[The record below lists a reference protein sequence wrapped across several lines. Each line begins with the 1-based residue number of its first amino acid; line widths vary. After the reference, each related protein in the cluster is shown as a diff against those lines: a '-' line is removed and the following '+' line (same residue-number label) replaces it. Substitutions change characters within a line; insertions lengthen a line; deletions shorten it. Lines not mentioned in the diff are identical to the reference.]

1 MLSSFCMTNRSLFAA
16 LLAAFVLSILTAL
29 GLQDCFG
36 RTPWMRL
43 DAAAQS
49 AIQAIEPPFDKL
61 ELFAFFAA
69 GPITSYAA
77 HVIQER
83 GTNFTPDVAFIS
95 SFPVP
100 AFQAILK
107 AVKPRTSRTP
117 SPDRDQAY
125 ELLRK
130 AYDAQRNRQFVSSGE
145 TYQQALQLAPN
156 SATLH
161 LAYAADLM
169 LSQNVT
175 ASDEQSR
182 LALKLWPEYAEA
194 HGMLALSMTFQKR
207 FPEAELESRETLR
220 IFPQH
225 ASAKF
230 TLAHSL
236 TNQRKYKEALPA
248 IREAMAATP
257 SMTALRKFLGIALVE
272 TGDTA
277 SGIEQLSSYVKIAP
291 NDAEGHYYLGVALRL
306 KGSSSDAHAEFL
318 EALRLAPNNPQ
329 YEVAAHPGAAA
340 SATDTAG
347 GSKPEDGSISENIYT
362 NRFFGFTYQFPK
374 GWAVLSSEA
383 ARSMVEIG
391 GIFLA
396 TGDPAE
402 EDVKKAVERQSHPLL
417 YVMEGRVGNQPIS
430 MKTVMVTAL
439 DVRHEPGRTTAEMYA
454 RAVAQRFK
462 QAGMP
467 MEPSA
472 SPEERSI
479 GGRSFW
485 KVNFSVRTAAGV
497 GHGTEF
503 VTSDKGYLL
512 MFVLGGP
519 DLASLGEVEKSFDS
533 IHFLNNAN

>member
-1 MLSSFCMTNRSLFAA
+1 MTIRRPLVILLTASLFSSFPPA
-16 LLAAFVLSILTAL
+16 
-29 GLQDCFG
+29 GLQNCF
-36 RTPWMRL
+36 
-43 DAAAQS
+43 AQS
-49 AIQAIEPPFDKL
+49 SPKPTELSTHQATRGTEPPFDKL
-61 ELFAFFAA
+61 ELFGLFAA
-69 GPITSYAA
+69 GPTSAYAA
-77 HVIQER
+77 HAIEER
-83 GTNFTPDVAFIS
+83 GTNFTPDAAFIS
-95 SFPVP
+95 SFPVT

-107 AVKPRTSRTP
+107 TVKPRASRTP
-117 SPDRDQAY
+117 APDRGQAY
-125 ELLRK
+125 GLLRK

-169 LSQNVT
+169 LSQNFT

-194 HGMLALSMTFQKR
+194 HGMLALSLTFQKP
-207 FPEAELESRETLR
+207 FPEAEVESRETLR

-272 TGDTA
+272 TGEAA

-291 NDAEGHYYLGVALRL
+291 DDAEGHYYLGVALRL
-306 KGSSSDAHAEFL
+306 KSSSSDAHAEFL
-318 EALRLAPNNPQ
+318 EALRLQPNNPQ

-340 SATDTAG
+340 STADTAG
-347 GSKPEDGSISENIYT
+347 GPKPEDGSISENIYT

-383 ARSMVEIG
+383 ARSTVEIG

-430 MKTVMVTAL
+430 MKTVMVSAL
-439 DVRHEPGRTTAEMYA
+439 DVRHEPGRTTTEMYA

-467 MEPSA
+467 MELALLLRSGPSQD
-472 SPEERSI
+472 EVF
-479 GGRSFW
+479 GR
-485 KVNFSVRTAAGV
+485 
-497 GHGTEF
+497 
-503 VTSDKGYLL
+503 
-512 MFVLGGP
+512 
-519 DLASLGEVEKSFDS
+519 
-533 IHFLNNAN
+533 